1 MAKKILIATHGHLA
15 SGLKSAIGILAGEP
29 CEISAIDAYNDDEP
43 GDYSPK
49 IEAFIDSV
57 GEADRGFIF
66 TDILAGSV
74 NQRVVRANPYANPR
88 ITLVTG
94 TNLMVVLGVALEPRD
109 VTREVLEE
117 IIGQSTVEIVEP
129 EPVSDE
135 EVANEDDFLS

>member
-1 MAKKILIATHGHLA
+1 M
-15 SGLKSAIGILAGEP
+15 
-29 CEISAIDAYNDDEP
+29 
-43 GDYSPK
+43 
-49 IEAFIDSV
+49 